1 MIFGIL
7 LFAAVGLAF
16 GYAFGGFT
24 AWIVALGLPL
34 LVALATV
41 AGDGFDDFNWVAFI
55 ATMLLSGLGVVVGTM
70 LRQRA
75 ERRQPHHA

>member
-16 GYAFGGFT
+16 GYAFGGAV

-75 ERRQPHHA
+75 ERRQPRHA